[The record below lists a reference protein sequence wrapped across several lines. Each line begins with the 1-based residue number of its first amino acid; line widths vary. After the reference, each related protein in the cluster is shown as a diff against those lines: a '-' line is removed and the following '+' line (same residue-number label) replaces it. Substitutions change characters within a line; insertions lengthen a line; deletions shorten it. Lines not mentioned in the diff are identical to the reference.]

1 MLTTGKNSSSGLLT
15 NNLFKGSYWKLAFT
29 NYELSGA
36 KGACELIIVGP
47 TLVASVSRLSRKL
60 AAESDRPRK
69 PLNTGRFA
77 AERPRQG

>member
-47 TLVASVSRLSRKL
+47 LSW
-60 AAESDRPRK
+60 
-69 PLNTGRFA
+69 
-77 AERPRQG
+77 RQYRDYHEN